1 MVHLDLIIHSNNFNS
16 ISHKKGV
23 DMKKYAIILLPQ
35 LILATTVGTDIKMEG
50 LRPILEI
57 NVQPHKNVSLNTKTS
72 FFDMV
77 EQNIEGKYKINE
89 YVEVN
94 AEVFV
99 GYEQIKEY
107 KELDKLIKSKNKVE
121 DLKGIK
127 KDIETESDISKIIE
141 NTRKLKDDNEEV
153 KEIKGL
159 LNDKV
164 TRKDA
169 YTKLL
174 SIIKGRRV
182 KTTIEQ
188 LETAINSNNLEVEV
202 ENIVKVMNYVKGP
215 SNSDDVESG
224 LTALK
229 ESYDIKT
236 GVVDNSKMQVAF
248 EKFYSFFSKGNE
260 YQSIKE
266 EFNNVSKLYAEE
278 VKGTGL
284 KKVLTDEIGKS
295 IEKLNGEIKNIE
307 KNDEK
312 IIKHHIYYGTGI
324 GANVNYMNFEA
335 KLKGRI
341 GASTYITKENNKP
354 KSETTLYWS
363 IDSGIRYN
371 WRINKFNIV
380 PELGVKYVWAKYGQK
395 GFVPYGSVGFDYRF

>member
-1 MVHLDLIIHSNNFNS
+1 
-16 ISHKKGV
+16 
-23 DMKKYAIILLPQ
+23 MKKYVIILFPQ

-57 NVQPHKNVSLNTKTS
+57 NVQPHKNISLNTKTS

-94 AEVFV
+94 AEVFA
-99 GYEQIKEY
+99 GYERIKEY
-107 KELDKLIKSKNKVE
+107 KELDTLTKSKNKLE

-127 KDIETESDISKIIE
+127 KDIENESDVSKIIE

-153 KEIKGL
+153 KEIKEL

-174 SIIKGRRV
+174 SIIKEKRPNL
-182 KTTIEQ
+182 KTTISE
-188 LETAINSNNLEVEV
+188 LENAINSNNLEVEV
-202 ENIVKVMNYVKGP
+202 ENIANAMNYFKGP
-215 SNSDDVESG
+215 YNSESIEYG
-224 LTALK
+224 LKALK

-236 GVVDNSKMQVAF
+236 GVVDNSKMKEAF
-248 EKFYSFFSKGNE
+248 ERFYSFFSKDSE

-266 EFNNVSKLYAEE
+266 EFNKVSKLYDEE

-284 KKVLTDEIGKS
+284 KKALKNEIGKS
-295 IEKLNGEIKNIE
+295 IDKLNSEIKNIE
-307 KNDEK
+307 KNNEK

-341 GASTYITKENNKP
+341 GGSTYITKENNNP

-363 IDSGIRYN
+363 VDSGIRYN

-380 PELGVKYVWAKYGQK
+380 PELGVKYIWSEYGQK
-395 GFVPYGSVGFDYRF
+395 GFIPYGSFGFNYIF

>member
-57 NVQPHKNVSLNTKTS
+57 NVQPHKNISLNTKTS

-94 AEVFV
+94 AEVFA
-99 GYEQIKEY
+99 GYERIKEY
-107 KELDKLIKSKNKVE
+107 KELDALIKSKNKVE

-127 KDIETESDISKIIE
+127 KDIETESD
-141 NTRKLKDDNEEV
+141 NEEA
-153 KEIKGL
+153 KEIKEL

-169 YTKLL
+169 YSKLL
-174 SIIKGRRV
+174 PIIKARGV
-182 KTTIEQ
+182 KTTIEE
-188 LETAINSNNLEVEV
+188 LEKAINSNNLEVEI

-215 SNSDDVESG
+215 GKSTDVESG

-229 ESYDIKT
+229 ESYDIKS
-236 GVVDNSKMQVAF
+236 GVVDNSKMKEAF
-248 EKFYSFFSKGNE
+248 EKFYSFFSKGTE

-266 EFNNVSKLYAEE
+266 EFNKVSKLYDEE
-278 VKGTGL
+278 TKGTGL
-284 KKVLTDEIGKS
+284 KKALKDEIGKS
-295 IEKLNGEIKNIE
+295 IDKLNGEIKNIE
-307 KNDEK
+307 ENDEK

>member
-1 MVHLDLIIHSNNFNS
+1 
-16 ISHKKGV
+16 
-23 DMKKYAIILLPQ
+23 MKKYAIILLPQ

-94 AEVFV
+94 AEVFA
-99 GYEQIKEY
+99 GYERIKEY
-107 KELDKLIKSKNKVE
+107 RELDKLIKSKNKVE

-159 LNDKV
+159 LNDKI

-169 YTKLL
+169 YSKLL
-174 SIIKGRRV
+174 PIIKARGV
-182 KTTIEQ
+182 KTTIEE
-188 LETAINSNNLEVEV
+188 LEKAINSNNLEVEV

-215 SNSDDVESG
+215 ANSDDVESG

-236 GVVDNSKMQVAF
+236 GVVDNSKMKEAF
-248 EKFYSFFSKGNE
+248 EKFYSFFSKGTE

-266 EFNNVSKLYAEE
+266 EFNKVSKLYAEE

-284 KKVLTDEIGKS
+284 KKELKDEIGKS
-295 IEKLNGEIKNIE
+295 IDKLNSEIKNIE

-341 GASTYITKENNKP
+341 GASTYITKENKAFLPIFSPNIFN
-354 KSETTLYWS
+354 S
-363 IDSGIRYN
+363 
-371 WRINKFNIV
+371 KFRNYIKLIYSPV
-380 PELGVKYVWAKYGQK
+380 I
-395 GFVPYGSVGFDYRF
+395 SNS